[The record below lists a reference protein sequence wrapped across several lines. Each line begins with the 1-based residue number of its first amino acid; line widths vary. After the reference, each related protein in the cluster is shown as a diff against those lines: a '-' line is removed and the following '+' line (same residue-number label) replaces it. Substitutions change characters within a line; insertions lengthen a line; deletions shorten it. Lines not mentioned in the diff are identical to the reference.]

1 MIWRVFRQILEGMH
15 YIHGQKIIHRD
26 LKPENI
32 FLDSVGDIKI
42 GDFGLAKSPG
52 GVSNEGI
59 NLINGCF
66 KMKFRDFEM
75 MDQLEKTHKFGT
87 YFYRSPDLDVEQ
99 KHVYN
104 HKVDIY
110 SLGVIFFELW
120 YPFKTKHQRIKT
132 LSSLRFNDKL
142 PKKFEETHARQTKI
156 IRWLIERE
164 PYRRPTVFEILNSEL
179 IPPKMEDEYIRDAI
193 KTISNPNTSYYK
205 QIIEAIFKNNNA
217 LSTDIEKLQ
226 EVKEI
231 SNGFTNLSNNKI
243 VNFMASRNIIE
254 IKTPILMDPSKALL
268 KERVKQKLIEESTR
282 SHTITAKNKQDQI
295 VSFLNSEG
303 NIVYLRNCLR
313 EGFKK
318 TLLTLNKGFIVNKV
332 LKRYELGEVFHKN
345 LNQNIISSK
354 WLCDY
359 DDISFWEEKDSCY
372 TFSETIKLSL
382 EVLEKLEIST
392 SKVRINHFLFQDEF
406 FKALNLKNKKLRI
419 QILEILKEAA
429 ENSYTTHSI
438 RQKLNNEV
446 KGLDKGSIEKII
458 SFFSIKGSVASCK
471 KSLSNYFFNNQL
483 IEDVLEK
490 LDKIMSILTEMYNL
504 TKRITNEFPY
514 MSYLKFSPPEIVIDL
529 TLNTKKYGFKSGF
542 FYVIDVKDSNET
554 FAYGG
559 TYPYNLKFLCKGDLS
574 DEKFNIE
581 NEEEEENFPTKQK
594 GNFIFSQKNLLF
606 LIEMNLKTASGF
618 TIELDFLNKY
628 LLHPKTHKNKQEQ
641 IIKNP
646 FIKCEALIC
655 SVGLNILDVPI
666 L

>member
-1 MIWRVFRQILEGMH
+1 MRDLLKEGEIYKEPKFIWRVFRQILEGLH

-66 KMKFRDFEM
+66 KMKFRDLEM
-75 MDQLEKTHKFGT
+75 MDHLEKTHKFGT

-99 KHVYN
+99 KYIYN

-132 LSSLRFNDKL
+132 LSSLRFNEKL

-156 IRWLIERE
+156 IRWLVERE

-217 LSTDIEKLQ
+217 LSTDIEKLL
-226 EVKEI
+226 EIKEI
-231 SNGFTNLSNNKI
+231 SNGLTNLSKNEI
-243 VNFMASRNIIE
+243 INFMAAHNIIE

-268 KERVKQKLIEESTR
+268 KEKVQQKLIEESTR
-282 SHTITAKNKQDQI
+282 AHAKNVKNKQDQI

-303 NIVYLRNCLR
+303 NIVYLRNSLR

-318 TLLTLNKGFIVNKV
+318 TLFNLSKGFIVNKV

-354 WLCDY
+354 WLW
-359 DDISFWEEKDSCY
+359 IMMILAFGKKK
-372 TFSETIKLSL
+372 IL
-382 EVLEKLEIST
+382 VL
-392 SKVRINHFLFQDEF
+392 LFQ
-406 FKALNLKNKKLRI
+406 K
-419 QILEILKEAA
+419 
-429 ENSYTTHSI
+429 H
-438 RQKLNNEV
+438 
-446 KGLDKGSIEKII
+446 
-458 SFFSIKGSVASCK
+458 
-471 KSLSNYFFNNQL
+471 SNYL
-483 IEDVLEK
+483 WK
-490 LDKIMSILTEMYNL
+490 
-504 TKRITNEFPY
+504 
-514 MSYLKFSPPEIVIDL
+514 YLK
-529 TLNTKKYGFKSGF
+529 
-542 FYVIDVKDSNET
+542 
-554 FAYGG
+554 
-559 TYPYNLKFLCKGDLS
+559 NLKF
-574 DEKFNIE
+574 
-581 NEEEEENFPTKQK
+581 Q
-594 GNFIFSQKNLLF
+594 LL
-606 LIEMNLKTASGF
+606 KS
-618 TIELDFLNKY
+618 
-628 LLHPKTHKNKQEQ
+628 
-641 IIKNP
+641 
-646 FIKCEALIC
+646 
-655 SVGLNILDVPI
+655 
-666 L
+666 